1 MFSMSG
7 CSVRTSTAKLMI
19 FVQYTIL
26 YFRLFQIYIYNCV
39 RFTLLLLYPYAA
51 KHISENKT
59 IEKARW
65 ACFPDGKICLED
77 ITDVY
82 HRERRWLVL
91 EVVDDGGDHADVLH
105 IGLA

>member
-1 MFSMSG
+1 M
-7 CSVRTSTAKLMI
+7 L
-19 FVQYTIL
+19 
-26 YFRLFQIYIYNCV
+26 
-39 RFTLLLLYPYAA
+39 YAA

-82 HRERRWLVL
+82 P
-91 EVVDDGGDHADVLH
+91 
-105 IGLA
+105 

>member
-1 MFSMSG
+1 MCAFYAITSM
-7 CSVRTSTAKLMI
+7 L
-19 FVQYTIL
+19 
-26 YFRLFQIYIYNCV
+26 
-39 RFTLLLLYPYAA
+39 YAA

-82 HRERRWLVL
+82 P
-91 EVVDDGGDHADVLH
+91 
-105 IGLA
+105 